1 MIRVAIG
8 LLLVSALSVACT
20 ASQLRGNSG
29 PRTIDPIQTTD
40 QPTRSKASASNYA
53 ADCIRA
59 NRSVRQQLDRLI
71 YFVEDPWAYSDGD
84 ITNAYLDQ
92 MEQIMLVLKLD
103 GMEMLG
109 EIERRGAVPKGDE
122 CLYGSAV
129 ALDGMKNFFPPGS
142 EGYNY
147 AADSAQAY
155 YEAILRHYPESSHAG
170 HAAYPEDALEIF

>member
-20 ASQLRGNSG
+20 ASQPLRGNPG
-29 PRTIDPIQTTD
+29 PRTSDPIQTTD

-53 ADCIRA
+53 ADCIKA
-59 NRSVRQQLDRLI
+59 NRSARQRFDRLI
-71 YFVEDPWAYSDGD
+71 YFVENPWAYSDGD

-92 MEQIMLVLKLD
+92 MEQIMLVLSLD
-103 GMEMLG
+103 GMEMLV
-109 EIERRGAVPKGDE
+109 EIERRGPVRKGDE

-129 ALDGMKNFFPPGS
+129 ALDGMKNFFPPRS

-147 AADSAQAY
+147 AADAAQTY
-155 YEAILRHYPESSHAG
+155 FEAILRHYPESSHA
-170 HAAYPEDALEIF
+170 ADPEDALESF